1 MDKEQGVS
9 RDGLLR
15 IFERFDKDGDGS
27 IDEREFGEILD
38 ALGWDSPPEV
48 RSLEFA
54 VIDENADGQVG
65 FREFAEWWLDGNE
78 PPG

>member
-1 MDKEQGVS
+1 MDKDQGVS

-27 IDEREFGEILD
+27 IDEGEFGEVLD

-54 VIDENADGQVG
+54 VIDENSDGEVEFQ
-65 FREFAEWWLDGNE
+65 EFAEWWLDRN
-78 PPG
+78 

>member
-27 IDEREFGEILD
+27 IDEREFGEVLD
-38 ALGWDSPPEV
+38 TLGWDSPPEV

-54 VIDENADGQVG
+54 FIDDNSDGEVEFQ
-65 FREFAEWWLDGNE
+65 EFAEWWLDRN
-78 PPG
+78 